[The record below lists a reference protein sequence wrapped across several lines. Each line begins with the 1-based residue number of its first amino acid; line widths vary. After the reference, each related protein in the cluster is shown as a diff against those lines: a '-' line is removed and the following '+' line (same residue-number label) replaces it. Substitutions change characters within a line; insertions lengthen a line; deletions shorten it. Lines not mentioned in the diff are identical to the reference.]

1 MASRTT
7 KLVFDA
13 WAVLAILQGEPAG
26 QKALDLIAGCLESG
40 GDALMTTINAGE
52 VWYNVARRRSEADAD
67 RAIEELRAWG
77 VQFVDAEWELTR
89 QAARFKAKGKMS
101 FADAFAAALAKQS
114 KCELVTGDREFK
126 MVESEV
132 KIRWL
137 RGE

>member
-1 MASRTT
+1 MAARTT

-13 WAVLAILQGEPAG
+13 WAILSVLQGEPAG
-26 QKALDLIAGCLESG
+26 QKALDLIADCLESG
-40 GDALMTTINAGE
+40 GEAMMTTINAGE
-52 VWYNVARRRSEADAD
+52 VWYNLARRRSEADAD

-77 VQFVDAEWELTR
+77 VQFVDGEWELTR

-114 KCELVTGDREFK
+114 KCDLVTGDSEFK
-126 MVESEV
+126 AVESDV

-137 RGE
+137 